1 MQLLLI
7 AMITVLLV
15 SDRSSV
21 IDRVHARLSS
31 PEISVIDHHDPETAA
46 DVAYS
51 RQVDSVLVDM
61 QVGSMGA
68 MAVTRSVRAKAH
80 GNDPVPVTI
89 LLDRE
94 ADAFL
99 AKRSGAEN
107 WVAKDAS
114 AELLRSAVTPVTA
127 DQ

>member
-1 MQLLLI
+1 MT
-7 AMITVLLV
+7 TVLLV

-46 DVAYS
+46 EVAYT

-80 GNDPVPVTI
+80 GGDEVPVTI

-99 AKRSGAEN
+99 AKRSGAAN
-107 WVAKDAS
+107 WVARDAS
-114 AELLRSAVTPVTA
+114 TDELRSAVTAVA
-127 DQ
+127 AAR

>member
-1 MQLLLI
+1 MT
-7 AMITVLLV
+7 TVLLV

-68 MAVTRSVRAKAH
+68 MAVTRSVRAKAQ
-80 GNDPVPVTI
+80 GDDPVPVTI

-107 WVAKDAS
+107 WVAKNAS
-114 AELLRSAVTPVTA
+114 AERLRAAVTA
-127 DQ
+127 DTADR